1 MVPCPAEFEA
11 FSPKRTEIGP
21 ASGNQSEFRSFS
33 IVRMDVQYYK
43 RLLVS
48 ISGIYSVY
56 LSFGLVQEK
65 MWRNPSALIS

>member
-1 MVPCPAEFEA
+1 
-11 FSPKRTEIGP
+11 
-21 ASGNQSEFRSFS
+21 
-33 IVRMDVQYYK
+33 MDVQYYK
-43 RLLVS
+43 SLLVS